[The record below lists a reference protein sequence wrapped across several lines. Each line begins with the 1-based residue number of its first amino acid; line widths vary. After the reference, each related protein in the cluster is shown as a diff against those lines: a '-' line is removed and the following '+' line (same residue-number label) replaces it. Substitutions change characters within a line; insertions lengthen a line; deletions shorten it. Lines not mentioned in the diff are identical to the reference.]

1 MLVGGVGVAHAVG
14 DDDAR
19 DAVGN
24 RDVIVAAAK
33 RRLAHGRHA
42 QTLAGTL
49 EQAHGGG
56 VPAHA
61 VGVARLAH
69 LYGHLAAQLLRRAL
83 ENVAHDL
90 GLMHRL
96 GMVVAADLAADNHVA
111 RHDVRAATAGD
122 NAHVARGV
130 IADATALHLVNGVRG
145 NFDGIDAALGIKTG
159 VGGAADDLDGEV
171 ENRGGLVGVLVGV
184 GRIVERERDGG
195 LGLREVERASTDVT
209 DFLGHHAGELDGAV
223 RDASLLQVVDR
234 RHDAGDT
241 SEVVGTQD
249 RVAQARDHAVGVDLR
264 MLGESG
270 LHRIHVRDEQDGL
283 AHAGKR
289 REKVAA
295 VAARM
300 HKTHQVRGVVHKAAE
315 AARGG
320 NRGHHAV
327 VLAARGVLYNVEA
340 QVLKALAHLGGHL
353 VLVKRGRVNLNQLAE
368 NALNLRKLVARS
380 HLVAHLSRLPRLC
393 LRVHSIAPV
402 SFPLPGHA
410 VRAHL
415 IYMLGWYTRLR

>member
-1 MLVGGVGVAHAVG
+1 
-14 DDDAR
+14 
-19 DAVGN
+19 
-24 RDVIVAAAK
+24 
-33 RRLAHGRHA
+33 
-42 QTLAGTL
+42 
-49 EQAHGGG
+49 
-56 VPAHA
+56 
-61 VGVARLAH
+61 
-69 LYGHLAAQLLRRAL
+69 
-83 ENVAHDL
+83 
-90 GLMHRL
+90 MHRL
-96 GMVVAADLAADNHVA
+96 GVVVAAHLAADNHVA

-130 IADATALHLVNGVRG
+130 IADAATLHLVNGVGG
-145 NFDGIDAALGIKTG
+145 NLDGVDAALGIKAG
-159 VGGAADDLDGEV
+159 VRGAADDLDGEV

-184 GRIVERERDGG
+184 GRIVKRERDGG
-195 LGLREVERASTDVT
+195 LGLREVERASANVT
-209 DFLGHHAGELDGAV
+209 DFLGHHAGKLDGTV
-223 RDASLLQVVDR
+223 RDAGLLQVVDR
-234 RHDAGDT
+234 RHDAGDA

-249 RVAQARDHAVGVDLR
+249 RVAQARDHAVGMDLR

-283 AHAGKR
+283 AHTGKR

-300 HKTHQVRGVVHKAAE
+300 HKTHQVRGAVHKAAE
-315 AARGG
+315 ATRGG
-320 NRGHHAV
+320 DRGHHAV

-340 QVLKALAHLGGHL
+340 QVLKAPAHLGGHL

-415 IYMLGWYTRLR
+415 IYMLGWYTRLRTSRRSAQDNHRIRQVARQSGKNPGVDGTAPTPG